1 MKIAIITG
9 ASSGIGR
16 EFVRQLD
23 ARLEV
28 DEFWVIARRTARLEE
43 LKETVKNKIVPIS
56 LDLTE
61 RLDVEKY
68 KAQLEEANPEV
79 VALVNAAGYGKI
91 GLSEDLSAMEQSDMV
106 ELNVRALTDVTLL
119 TLPYMKKGTC
129 IWQMASLSSFMPL
142 PYLSVYAATKA
153 YVLSF
158 SRSLSREMKP
168 RGIRVMAVCPGWVRT
183 EFLNR
188 AAEKPDVLR
197 HYGCFYM
204 ASDVVA
210 RALRDMDKRKE
221 VSIYGTQ
228 TRTLILLSKVLPHG
242 WVETIWCCLQ
252 KKK

>member
-23 ARLEV
+23 ARLDV

-43 LKETVKNKIVPIS
+43 LREAVKTKIVPIS
-56 LDLTE
+56 LDLIE
-61 RLDVEKY
+61 RKDVEKY
-68 KAQLEEANPEV
+68 KEMLASSAPEV

-91 GLSEDLSAMEQSDMV
+91 GAAQELSALEQSDMI

-119 TLPYMKKGTC
+119 TLPYMNKGGQ
-129 IWQMASLSSFMPL
+129 IWQLASLSSFMPL

-158 SRSLSREMKP
+158 SRSLAHELKP
-168 RGIRVMAVCPGWVRT
+168 RGVRVMAVCPGWVRT
-183 EFLNR
+183 EFLDR
-188 AAEKPDVLR
+188 AAEAPDVLR

-204 ASDVVA
+204 APDVVA
-210 RALRDMDKRKE
+210 RALRDMDKKKE
-221 VSIYGTQ
+221 VSTYGTQ
-228 TRTLILLSKVLPHG
+228 TRTLIFLSKVLPHA
-242 WVETIWCCLQ
+242 WVERIWVRLQQ
-252 KKK
+252 KK